1 MTEIEKGH
9 DNQRRGMVNEY
20 KVAVYLLEKGYDVAK
35 PYLDEQ
41 KYDILVDFGNG
52 FERVQ
57 VKTGREINGIVRCR
71 VQKRKY
77 NTTILQQYTDK
88 DIDSFIIF
96 CQDNNKLYR
105 IGIEEYRG
113 TVDVCLRV
121 QAPKNN
127 QKASILW
134 AKDFEI

>member
-1 MTEIEKGH
+1 M
-9 DNQRRGMVNEY
+9 
-20 KVAVYLLEKGYDVAK
+20 
-35 PYLDEQ
+35 DEQ

-88 DIDSFIIF
+88 EIDSFIIF